1 MANYLKI
8 NKKPGWV
15 APLLFKADVNFSQF
29 SNLVFG
35 SCFTGRMSA
44 IPAPQN
50 PFESTQF
57 SSQKS
62 ASNHHF

>member
-8 NKKPGWV
+8 NKKPEWV
-15 APLLFKADVNFSQF
+15 PPLLFKADVNFSQI

-35 SCFTGRMSA
+35 KCYTGRIDI

-50 PFESTQF
+50 TPV
-57 SSQKS
+57 SS
-62 ASNHHF
+62 NF

>member
-15 APLLFKADVNFSQF
+15 PPLLFKADVNFFQI

-35 SCFTGRMSA
+35 KYYTGRLGIIS
-44 IPAPQN
+44 APQN
-50 PFESTQF
+50 TPES
-57 SSQKS
+57 
-62 ASNHHF
+62 SNF